1 MKKTNFKKILS
12 VILSFVLIAVVV
24 LVVTGCTDKETE
36 TPADNGKVEAQGENN
51 TPETSDTADTTEA
64 DGIIVKGEGET
75 VFYFNVTDPDGT
87 VTKFKILTD
96 EKTVGDALVNE
107 GLISGE
113 EGDYGLYVKVVNGTE
128 LDYNTDGKY
137 WAFYINGEYGMTGV
151 DMTDIENG
159 ATYEFKAE

>member
-24 LVVTGCTDKETE
+24 LVVTGCTDKEDK
-36 TPADNGKVEAQGENN
+36 TPDNKVETQGEANN
-51 TPETSDTADTTEA
+51 PETSDSVDTTEA

-75 VFYFNVTDPDGT
+75 SFYFNVTDTDGN

-96 EKTVGDALVNE
+96 EETVGDALLNV

-128 LDYNTDGKY
+128 LDYNRDGKY
-137 WAFYINGEYGMTGV
+137 WAFYVNGEYGMTGV